1 MSDGSVTIKIKRM
14 IGGNV
19 ALTPMGE
26 KRGSTMNT
34 SLRQALLTRLGHF
47 PQRVALAPV
56 FDTEID
62 EGTHVRRLV
71 TYKVEADEYVPA
83 WLLTPKGVAPQEGWP
98 AILAIHQHGGQ
109 YDLGKSEL
117 VGLRG
122 DPQYAYGRELCQR
135 GYVVLCPDMLCFEER
150 RPLEEMRRGN
160 DRLDGLGYER
170 FEFTKRLINGSCLQ
184 TKYLHDLSCA
194 LDLLTSLPNVAA
206 ARLGVIGHSLGGQ
219 EALWLTW
226 YDPRVTAAVSSCGF
240 SLMRAILRDG
250 INHNFAAY
258 VPDMLAVGDMDT
270 LVAELAL
277 RPFLLTA
284 GESDPIFPIDGVHT
298 VVGRARQIYGQQN
311 VAERFQA
318 VLFPGGHSF
327 PAEVKVQAYVFFDH
341 WLK

>member
-1 MSDGSVTIKIKRM
+1 
-14 IGGNV
+14 
-19 ALTPMGE
+19 
-26 KRGSTMNT
+26 MNT
-34 SLRQALLTRLGHF
+34 SLHQALLTRLGHF
-47 PQRVALAPV
+47 PQHTTLTPT
-56 FDTEID
+56 FDAGID
-62 EGTHVRRLV
+62 EGTYIRQSI
-71 TYKVEADEYVPA
+71 TYKVEEGEYVPA
-83 WLLTPKGVAPQEGWP
+83 WLLTPKGTPPEGKWP

-117 VGLRG
+117 VGLLG

-150 RPLEEMRRGN
+150 RPLEEIQRGN

-194 LDLLTSLPNVAA
+194 LDLLTSLPNVDG

-219 EALWLTW
+219 ETVWLTW

-240 SLMRAILRDG
+240 SLMHAILRDG

-258 VPDMLAVGDMDT
+258 VPDMLAVGDTDA
-270 LVAELAL
+270 LVAELAP

-284 GESDPIFPIDGVHT
+284 GESDAIFPIDGVHA
-298 VVGRARQIYGQQN
+298 VIERARLVYSQQN
-311 VAERFQA
+311 AAERFQA

-327 PAEVKVQAYVFFDH
+327 PAEVKAQAYEFLDR

>member
-1 MSDGSVTIKIKRM
+1 MD
-14 IGGNV
+14 
-19 ALTPMGE
+19 
-26 KRGSTMNT
+26 T
-34 SLRQALLTRLGHF
+34 SLRQVLLTRLGRF
-47 PQRVALAPV
+47 PQHVALAPV
-56 FDTEID
+56 FGAEIN
-62 EGTHVRRLV
+62 EGMYMRRPV
-71 TYKVEADEYVPA
+71 TYKVETDESVPA
-83 WLLTPKGVAPQEGWP
+83 WLLTPKGVAPEGGWP

-117 VGLRG
+117 VGLLG
-122 DPQYAYGRELCQR
+122 DAQYAYGRELCQR

-150 RPLEEMRRGN
+150 RPLEEIQRGN

-194 LDLLTSLPNVAA
+194 LDLLTSLPSVDG

-219 EALWLTW
+219 ETLWLTW

-258 VPDMLAVGDMDT
+258 VPDMLAIGDTDT
-270 LVAELAL
+270 LVAELAP

-284 GESDPIFPIDGVHT
+284 GESDVIFPIDGVHR
-298 VVGRARQIYGQQN
+298 VIEHAREAYAQQN

-327 PAEVKVQAYVFFDH
+327 PTDVKRQAYEFLDR